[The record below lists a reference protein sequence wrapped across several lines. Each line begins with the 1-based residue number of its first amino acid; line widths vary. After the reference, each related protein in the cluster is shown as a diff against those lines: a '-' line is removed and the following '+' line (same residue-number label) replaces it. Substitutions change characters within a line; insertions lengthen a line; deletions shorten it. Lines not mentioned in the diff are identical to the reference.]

1 MRRQVRPL
9 PALAGVALATV
20 LALAGC
26 SADPPPD
33 DPASGGS
40 TGQPAAPATPSTPG
54 GGEGDGGEVPASLD
68 FTATTVDGATFQAAE
83 LAGDPVVLW
92 FWAPWCPRCV
102 AQAPDVL
109 ALAEDVT
116 VVGVGGLAPAND
128 MQGFIDRTGTG
139 GLTHL
144 SDPEGEVW
152 GKFGVTVQETL
163 VVIDTSGE
171 VVHNGIVSPAELRQR
186 LDDLI

>member
-1 MRRQVRPL
+1 MRHQAHLLTV
-9 PALAGVALATV
+9 LAAAV

-26 SADPPPD
+26 GADPQPD
-33 DPASGGS
+33 APAPGGP
-40 TGQPAAPATPSTPG
+40 TGQPTAPSASSPPPG
-54 GGEGDGGEVPASLD
+54 GEPGSAEVPASLD

-102 AQAPDVL
+102 AAAPDVL
-109 ALAEDVT
+109 ALADDVT
-116 VVGVGGLAPAND
+116 VVGVGGLAPAGD
-128 MQGFIDRTGTG
+128 MQGFIDRTGTDA
-139 GLTHL
+139 LTHL
-144 SDPEGEVW
+144 SDPDGTVW
-152 GKFGVTVQETL
+152 GKFGVTAQETL

-186 LDDLI
+186 LDDLL